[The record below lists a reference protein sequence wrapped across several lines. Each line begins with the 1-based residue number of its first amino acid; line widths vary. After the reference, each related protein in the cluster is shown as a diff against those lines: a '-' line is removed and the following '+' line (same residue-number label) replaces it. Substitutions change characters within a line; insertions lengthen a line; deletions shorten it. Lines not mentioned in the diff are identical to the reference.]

1 MANLVDMADM
11 KHRVAATEAMLSAAA
26 QDGRERDARLLDFLE
41 RVENN
46 LVQKQEQIDHL
57 EKEQTRSQEENQL
70 LKSLLHDMLTMAES
84 TLERGSRV
92 EAGDLEQLIDRL
104 GTIASTAKQDAEES
118 AGSASAKDADVP
130 PENGAK
136 DADAAP
142 ANGAKDANAAPSD
155 GGKDAD
161 APSAENGKDTD
172 APPARKRGVSKVLSL
187 FGSPNS

>member
-1 MANLVDMADM
+1 MANLVDISDM

-70 LKSLLHDMLTMAES
+70 LKSLLHD
-84 TLERGSRV
+84 
-92 EAGDLEQLIDRL
+92 I
-104 GTIASTAKQDAEES
+104 TIASTAKQDAEES